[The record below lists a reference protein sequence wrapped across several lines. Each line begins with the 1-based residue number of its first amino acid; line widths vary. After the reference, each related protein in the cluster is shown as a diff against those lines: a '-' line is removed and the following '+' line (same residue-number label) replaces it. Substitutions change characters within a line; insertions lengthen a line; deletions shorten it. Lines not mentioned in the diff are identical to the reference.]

1 MTSQEIADIGASLAT
16 ELDQLAAQYHVKS
29 DEYDIL
35 SWEADIIRAKS
46 KDALENCGL
55 IENLREST
63 LLSAWGANLAKRI
76 PNIASRTRDF
86 HASYNSAKKC
96 T

>member
-1 MTSQEIADIGASLAT
+1 MSSQEIADTGASLAV
-16 ELDQLAAQYHVKS
+16 EIDQLAAQYHVKS

-46 KDALENCGL
+46 KGALENCGL
-55 IENLREST
+55 VENLREST
-63 LLSAWGANLAKRI
+63 LLSTWGANLAESI
-76 PNIASRTRDF
+76 PNIANKVRDF
-86 HASYNSAKKC
+86 HASYNSVKKC